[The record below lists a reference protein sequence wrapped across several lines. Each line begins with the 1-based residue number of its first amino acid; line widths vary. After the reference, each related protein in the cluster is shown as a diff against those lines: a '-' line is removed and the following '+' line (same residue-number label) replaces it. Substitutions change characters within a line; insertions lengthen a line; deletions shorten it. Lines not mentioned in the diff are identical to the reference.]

1 MKVGTMQ
8 THQIAVWSD
17 QFGREYTDR
26 NAFTVEELNK
36 DYFECFGLSRVEM
49 NTSFLDGLPLSTRI
63 LEIGCNVGN
72 QLRCLQHMGFENLY
86 GIEVQWYA
94 VEKAK
99 ELTPRSNI
107 LQGSA
112 FDIPFRDGFFDLV
125 FTSGLLIHISPTDIL
140 QALREICRCTRKYIW
155 GFEYFADS
163 YTDVNYR
170 GHGSLLWKTDFANLF
185 LHSFSDLR
193 LIKRQKFSS
202 GNNVDEMF
210 LLEKS

>member
-1 MKVGTMQ
+1 MQ
-8 THQIAVWSD
+8 THQIDVWSD

-36 DYFECFGLSRVEM
+36 DCFECFGLSRVEM
-49 NTSFLDGLPLSTRI
+49 NAAFLDGLPLSTRI

-86 GIEVQWYA
+86 GVEVQWYA

-107 LQGSA
+107 LQGTA

-140 QALREICRCTRKYIW
+140 NALREIRRCTRKYIW

-163 YTDVNYR
+163 YAEVNYR
-170 GHGSLLWKTDFANLF
+170 GYGSLLWKTDFAKLF
-185 LHSFSDLR
+185 LDSFSDLR

-210 LLEKS
+210 LLERS

>member
-1 MKVGTMQ
+1 MQ
-8 THQIAVWSD
+8 THQIGVWSN

-26 NAFTVEELNK
+26 NVFTVEGLNK
-36 DYFECFGLSRVEM
+36 DYFERFGLTRVEM
-49 NTSFLDGLPLSTRI
+49 NASFLDGLPLSMQI

-72 QLRCLQHMGFENLY
+72 QLRCLQHVGFENLC
-86 GIEVQWYA
+86 GVEVQWYA

-99 ELTPRSNI
+99 ELTSRSNI

-112 FDIPFRDGFFDLV
+112 FDIPFKDEFFDLV

-140 QALREICRCTRKYIW
+140 NALREIRRCARKYIW

-163 YTDVNYR
+163 YTEVNYR
-170 GHGSLLWKTDFANLF
+170 GNESLLWKTDFAQLF
-185 LHSFSDLR
+185 LDYFSDLR
-193 LIKRQKFSS
+193 LMKRQKFPN

-210 LLEKS
+210 LLKKS

>member
-8 THQIAVWSD
+8 THQIEVWSD

-49 NTSFLDGLPLSTRI
+49 NISFLDSLPLSTRI

-140 QALREICRCTRKYIW
+140 QVLREIRRCTRKYIW

-170 GHGSLLWKTDFANLF
+170 GHGSLLWKTNFANLF

>member
-1 MKVGTMQ
+1 MQ
-8 THQIAVWSD
+8 THQMKVWVN
-17 QFGREYTDR
+17 QFGRDYTDR
-26 NAFTVEELNK
+26 NVFTVEGLNK
-36 DYFECFGLSRVEM
+36 DYSECFGLSRVEM

-86 GIEVQWYA
+86 GVEVQWYA

-99 ELTPRSNI
+99 EQTPRSNI

-140 QALREICRCTRKYIW
+140 HALREMRRCTGKYIW

-163 YTDVNYR
+163 YTEVNYR
-170 GHGSLLWKTDFANLF
+170 GNGSLLWKTDFAKLF
-185 LHSFSDLR
+185 LDSFSDLR
-193 LIKRQKFSS
+193 LIKRQKFSNS
-202 GNNVDEMF
+202 NNVDEMF